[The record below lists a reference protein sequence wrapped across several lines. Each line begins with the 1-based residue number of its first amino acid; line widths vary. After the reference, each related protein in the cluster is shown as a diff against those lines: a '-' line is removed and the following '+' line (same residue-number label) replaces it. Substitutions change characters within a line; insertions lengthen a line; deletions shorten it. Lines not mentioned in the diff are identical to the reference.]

1 MGWLGDQ
8 CRGTGPEA
16 GLGSLKAW
24 GVVVD
29 YVALL
34 KFRSSVPA
42 DQRDGAVMRR
52 ASWQYPKG
60 IRVIAEYWPLSSAVQ
75 VVSIFAADSFE
86 QVMELELEWSDVF
99 DIDIHPA
106 VGADEGLRI
115 GADVVGRLS
124 RLQPQN

>member
-1 MGWLGDQ
+1 M
-8 CRGTGPEA
+8 
-16 GLGSLKAW
+16 
-24 GVVVD
+24 D

-34 KFRSSVPA
+34 KFRSSVSIA
-42 DQRDGAVMRR
+42 ERDGALMRR

-60 IRVIAEYWPLSSAVQ
+60 IRVIAEYWPLSSAVT
-75 VVSIFAADSFE
+75 VVSIFTADSFE

-115 GADVVGRLS
+115 GADVVGRLA
-124 RLQPQN
+124 RLQPQT

>member
-1 MGWLGDQ
+1 
-8 CRGTGPEA
+8 
-16 GLGSLKAW
+16 
-24 GVVVD
+24 VD

-34 KFRSSVPA
+34 KFRSSVSGA
-42 DQRDGAVMRR
+42 ERDAALMRR
-52 ASWQYPKG
+52 AAWQYPKG

-75 VVSIFAADSFE
+75 VVTIFTADSFE
-86 QVMELELEWSDVF
+86 QVMEVELEWSDVF

-124 RLQPQN
+124 RLQPQT